1 MKKILGLLLTSN
13 FFFLKTKKWSGF
25 DSVSFRV
32 LALDGFKLCLGS
44 SVWCLLL
51 PGKLLSPA
59 GCVVVTL
66 TILSP
71 WWLPERTHL
80 YSNTAGFKGVVVSHA
95 LDLCALWPVLA
106 AVCAYEI
113 SQSHPGT
120 SPSCPQRPLSG
131 GQVADE
137 ISSES
142 KFSRPP
148 LVELKPSKDILPV
161 SGSSRAYLAL

>member
-1 MKKILGLLLTSN
+1 MRSHHILCDITCIVSWHHSLYIWHYIHSICVIKTSASIIPHQ
-13 FFFLKTKKWSGF
+13 L
-25 DSVSFRV
+25 
-32 LALDGFKLCLGS
+32 
-44 SVWCLLL
+44 SVWHH
-51 PGKLLSPA
+51 
-59 GCVVVTL
+59 
-66 TILSP
+66 
-71 WWLPERTHL
+71 THSM
-80 YSNTAGFKGVVVSHA
+80 YDITVSMYDNKGVVVSHA

-161 SGSSRAYLAL
+161 SGSSGAYLAL